1 MNGTED
7 LIRQLYSLVLEAEW
21 NRFRTRALERACTSL
36 SVPAAAWLT
45 HVAEHPGQ
53 GEFSVHPPGAP
64 ITVQQLLSL
73 PMGVAQEHAVG
84 PDRAPPGT
92 RQGLAISYAHHESA
106 LTSLVV
112 FWFAPG
118 TKAPQSEAL
127 RRVTAHLAESSAL
140 ALRQFI
146 LQDERLSRMGRSNR
160 GTAALVD
167 TRGTIYSSSYSFRD
181 LIAGEFKNAD
191 AARLPFELPDDAF
204 TEQGLFSR
212 GNLRFRAVKTASPL
226 YLVYARKAQPLDD
239 LSPREQEIARVLSAG
254 KTFKSVA
261 RQCGIAVST
270 VANHAARIYRK
281 LGIYRREELV
291 ELVRRPTRSEAS
303 TRG

>member
-1 MNGTED
+1 MNGTDE

-21 NRFRTRALERACTSL
+21 NRFRAQALERVCASL
-36 SVPAAAWLT
+36 GVPAAAWLT
-45 HVAEHPGQ
+45 HVPDHPGQ
-53 GEFSVHPPGAP
+53 GEFTVHPPNAP
-64 ITVQQLLSL
+64 IAVQQLLSL
-73 PMGVAQEHAVG
+73 PMGVAQEHALG
-84 PDRAPPGT
+84 PERAPPGARHGT
-92 RQGLAISYAHHESA
+92 ALSYSHHQSPLA
-106 LTSLVV
+106 SLAV
-112 FWFAPG
+112 FWFPNG
-118 TKAPQSEAL
+118 TKGPGSEAL
-127 RRVTAHLAESSAL
+127 RRVLAHLAESSAL

-146 LQDERLSRMGRSNR
+146 LRDERLSRMGRSNR

-167 TRGTIYSSSYSFRD
+167 TRGTVYSSSYSFRD
-181 LIAGEFKNAD
+181 LISGEFKSAD
-191 AARLPFELPDDAF
+191 AGRLPFALPDEAF

-212 GNLRFRAVKTASPL
+212 GSLRFRAVKTPLTPL
-226 YLVYARKAQPLDD
+226 YLLYARKAQPLDD

-291 ELVRRPTRSEAS
+291 ELVRRPAR
-303 TRG
+303 